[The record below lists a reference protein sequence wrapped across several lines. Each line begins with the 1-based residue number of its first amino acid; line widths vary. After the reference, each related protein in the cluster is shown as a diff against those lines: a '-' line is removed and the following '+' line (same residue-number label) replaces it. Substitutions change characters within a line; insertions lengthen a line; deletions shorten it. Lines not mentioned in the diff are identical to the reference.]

1 MKSSVAEE
9 VDDRSVARERA
20 GRPPAER
27 VTGGREV
34 SGRWH
39 VVRGGS
45 RRVSVGEDGVAGC
58 TAEEVT
64 GGGRREEIQAVI

>member
-9 VDDRSVARERA
+9 VDGRSVAWERA

-27 VTGGREV
+27 VTGGRKV
-34 SGRWH
+34 SGRWR

-45 RRVSVGEDGVAGC
+45 GRVCAGEDGVAGC
-58 TAEEVT
+58 AAEEVT
-64 GGGRREEIQAVI
+64 DGGRQEEIQAVV